1 MTLAGVP
8 VGVVVLVGLVVL
20 VGALVQSTVGLGLG
34 LLGAP
39 VIALVEPTLVPT
51 MLLLLAIPVSLGV
64 TVVEWRHIDW
74 RVIAWMLP
82 PRVPGTFLGV
92 WLATAFSHRV
102 LGVVIAVL
110 VLLAVGLAVRTVTV
124 PQTPTTLVAAGLAA
138 GTTGTAAAIGG
149 PPVAIVLAHRS
160 SRVSRGTMSFFFL
173 VGSVLSAVWFAAVGE
188 MPRSSLVLA
197 LLYLPLVPL
206 ALWLGTHAHLRI
218 PRESFRRAVLALCA
232 ASAVALLARSL
243 LG

>member
-1 MTLAGVP
+1 MTIAGVP
-8 VGVVVLVGLVVL
+8 VGVVVLVGVIVL
-20 VGALVQSTVGLGLG
+20 AGAFVQSTVGLGLG

-39 VIALVEPTLVPT
+39 LIALVEPTLVPT

-64 TVVEWRHIDW
+64 TVVERRHIDW
-74 RVIAWMLP
+74 QVIAWMLP

-92 WLATAFSHRV
+92 WLATAFSYRV

-110 VLLAVGLAVRTVTV
+110 VLLAVALAVRTVTV
-124 PQTPTTLVAAGLAA
+124 PQTPATLVAAGLAA

-160 SRVSRGTMSFFFL
+160 PRVSRGTMSFFFL
-173 VGSVLSAVWFAAVGE
+173 VGSVLSAAWFAAVGE
-188 MPRSSLVLA
+188 MPRASLVLA
-197 LLYLPLVPL
+197 LVYLPLVPL

-218 PRESFRRAVLALCA
+218 PREAFRRAVLGLCA
-232 ASAVALLARSL
+232 ASAVALLVRSL
-243 LG
+243 AG